1 MHVAPAILERNR
13 EAEIWGGSG
22 GGGGGGV
29 ADRRATETNGNL
41 HHPLPNI
48 DEDEAMRL
56 SPETPPLLASAPA
69 ADPLPLPPPH
79 SVTVRTEEQQMPKQ
93 LAETLETIIK
103 QMDVL
108 TQTVGIL
115 EQRLTMT
122 ENKLKEVLVNQRTI
136 MSGNDNNNSA

>member
-1 MHVAPAILERNR
+1 
-13 EAEIWGGSG
+13 
-22 GGGGGGV
+22 
-29 ADRRATETNGNL
+29 
-41 HHPLPNI
+41 
-48 DEDEAMRL
+48 
-56 SPETPPLLASAPA
+56 
-69 ADPLPLPPPH
+69 
-79 SVTVRTEEQQMPKQ
+79 MPKQ

>member
-1 MHVAPAILERNR
+1 
-13 EAEIWGGSG
+13 
-22 GGGGGGV
+22 
-29 ADRRATETNGNL
+29 
-41 HHPLPNI
+41 
-48 DEDEAMRL
+48 
-56 SPETPPLLASAPA
+56 
-69 ADPLPLPPPH
+69 
-79 SVTVRTEEQQMPKQ
+79 MPKQ
-93 LAETLETIIK
+93 LAETLETIIQ